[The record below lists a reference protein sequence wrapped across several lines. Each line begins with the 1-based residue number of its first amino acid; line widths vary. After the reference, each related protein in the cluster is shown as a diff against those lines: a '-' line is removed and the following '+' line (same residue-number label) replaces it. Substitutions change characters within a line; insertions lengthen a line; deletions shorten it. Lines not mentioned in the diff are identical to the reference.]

1 MNKSLKAFAVSIVTT
16 GLLISCGSKAEKN
29 ENASATISVKEEVVT
44 LDIDTVALTTKE
56 AVLDATK
63 KVKEAGLKFE
73 EMKKSNTDS
82 QGDYY
87 RYLKIKGIVS
97 RKTSEL
103 IAKLPGNER
112 ADFLEKVKA
121 IRD

>member
-1 MNKSLKAFAVSIVTT
+1 MAIAVSIVAS

-29 ENASATISVKEEVVT
+29 EKASATISVKEEVVA
-44 LDIDTVALTTKE
+44 LDIDTTALTTKE

-63 KVKEAGLKFE
+63 KIKEAGLKFE
-73 EMKKSNTDS
+73 ERKKSNTGS

-97 RKTSEL
+97 KKTSEL
-103 IAKLPGNER
+103 IAKLPGNDR
-112 ADFLEKVKA
+112 ADFLDKVKA